1 LFKKVWVFLIVVYNQ
16 KLFKKNQ
23 NPKKVMGRIKLQLIK
38 RTTRNLMKKY
48 KEDFKENFEENKKL
62 VEKFTNISNNKL
74 RNRIAGYITKLMKKK
89 EEE

>member
-1 LFKKVWVFLIVVYNQ
+1 
-16 KLFKKNQ
+16 
-23 NPKKVMGRIKLQLIK
+23 MGRIKLQLIK
-38 RTTRNLMKKY
+38 RTTRHLMQKH

-62 VEKFTNISNNKL
+62 VEKYTNISNNKL